1 MARRRS
7 RWRARLALLTG
18 LAVVAAGGTAAL
30 VWPADRTDDQDPQ
43 LVVPAPVPPPA
54 VLPAIGGDAPA
65 PTPQG
70 VRDAIDGLVRGG
82 GLGAVGAAVVDA
94 GTGTSLYAHAPDVP
108 AVPASTVKLVTAV
121 AVLATLGPAHQIPTV
136 ALAGAEPGEV
146 VLVGGGD
153 PTLAIDGNGTYPGAA
168 RLDELAEQVLDAL
181 DGDRVTTVVVDASR
195 FTGDV
200 YGPWDADIPGSGF
213 VGPVTALMTDGGRV
227 DPEQVRTPAARW
239 DQPDLAAGEAFA
251 ELLDSGDGSGEDGS
265 GEDGSGEDGISV
277 VRGTAPVPGVAGT
290 PTGGPVPGTE
300 LGRVLSPPATRLVEI
315 MMADSDNVV
324 AEALARQVALAR
336 GAPASYQGAAAAL
349 TGVLA
354 ALGVPVGD
362 IVLADGSG
370 LSRANRLTAAMLTD
384 LLLAA
389 LADPVLAGMFA
400 GLPVAGWSGTLA
412 ERFQTP
418 QPDAG
423 RGAGVVRAKTGTL
436 SGVSALAGLVV
447 TADGRLLVF
456 ALLANDAPFQAQFG
470 LDRIAATLAGCG
482 CS

>member
-1 MARRRS
+1 
-7 RWRARLALLTG
+7 
-18 LAVVAAGGTAAL
+18 
-30 VWPADRTDDQDPQ
+30 
-43 LVVPAPVPPPA
+43 
-54 VLPAIGGDAPA
+54 
-65 PTPQG
+65 
-70 VRDAIDGLVRGG
+70 
-82 GLGAVGAAVVDA
+82 
-94 GTGTSLYAHAPDVP
+94 
-108 AVPASTVKLVTAV
+108 
-121 AVLATLGPAHQIPTV
+121 
-136 ALAGAEPGEV
+136 
-146 VLVGGGD
+146 
-153 PTLAIDGNGTYPGAA
+153 
-168 RLDELAEQVLDAL
+168 
-181 DGDRVTTVVVDASR
+181 
-195 FTGDV
+195 
-200 YGPWDADIPGSGF
+200 
-213 VGPVTALMTDGGRV
+213 
-227 DPEQVRTPAARW
+227 
-239 DQPDLAAGEAFA
+239 
-251 ELLDSGDGSGEDGS
+251 
-265 GEDGSGEDGISV
+265 
-277 VRGTAPVPGVAGT
+277 
-290 PTGGPVPGTE
+290 VPGTE